1 MNKTEILQ
9 WLQEV
14 QHPAKEEQSVVAL
27 GLVEKIDIEDG
38 KVHVT
43 LAFPKRPDPLK
54 NYLVGAV
61 EACLYRHLP
70 GGTEIKVDTIVKDA
84 AKPAPKG
91 IEFNL
96 EQLREVSHIIG
107 IASGKG
113 GVGKSTV
120 TVNLAVALAR
130 LGYRVGVAD
139 ADVYGPSIPTMTGT
153 EDVTIEME
161 GEDENTNL
169 FIPVEKYGV
178 KWLSVGHVSQAGQ
191 ALIWRGPMASTAL
204 KQIILQTLW
213 GPLDFLLIDMPP
225 GTGDIHISLISD
237 VPMSGAVIV
246 TTPQAVALS
255 DVLRGV
261 NMFRNPQV
269 DKPIYGLVENMSWFT
284 PAAHPEEKYYLFG
297 KDGGARMAANLDIPF
312 LGQIPLVQDI
322 REGADDGAP
331 SAMQDR
337 PDSLAFLELARKLV
351 AALSS
356 AI

>member
-1 MNKTEILQ
+1 MNQGEIIG

-14 QHPAKEEQSVVAL
+14 QHPAKGDQSVVAL
-27 GLVEKIDIEDG
+27 GMVENIEVADNAI
-38 KVHVT
+38 HVT

-61 EACLYRHLP
+61 QACLYRHAP
-70 GGTEIKVDTIVKDA
+70 GGTAIEVDTVVKDP
-84 AKPAPKG
+84 AKPQKG
-91 IEFNL
+91 IQFNL
-96 EQLREVSHIIG
+96 EQLREVRNIIG

-120 TVNLAVALAR
+120 AVNLAVALAR

-139 ADVYGPSIPTMTGT
+139 ADVYGPSIPTMTAT
-153 EDVTIEME
+153 EDVTIEMY
-161 GEDENTNL
+161 GEDENDNL
-169 FIPVEKYGV
+169 FVPVEKYGV
-178 KWLSVGHVSQAGQ
+178 KWLSVGHVSGAGQ

-225 GTGDIHISLISD
+225 GTGDIHISLIGD

-246 TTPQAVALS
+246 TTPQEVALA

-269 DKPIYGLVENMSWFT
+269 NKPIYGLVENMSWFT
-284 PAAHPEEKYYLFG
+284 PAEHPDEKYFLFG
-297 KDGGARMAANLDIPF
+297 KDGGARMAKDLDIPL
-312 LGQIPLVQDI
+312 LGQIPLVQGI
-322 REGADDGAP
+322 REGADTGEPVALG
-331 SAMQDR
+331 SR
-337 PDSLAFLELARKLV
+337 PDGLAFLDLAQKLADAV
-351 AALSS
+351 NG
-356 AI
+356 

>member
-1 MNKTEILQ
+1 MDQTDILQ

-14 QHPAKEEQSVVAL
+14 QHPAKGDQSVVTL
-27 GLVEKIDIEDG
+27 GMVDKIELADG
-38 KVHVT
+38 SIHVT

-61 EACLYRHLP
+61 EACLYRNAP
-70 GGTEIKVDTIVKDA
+70 GGTEIEVDTVVKDP
-84 AKPAPKG
+84 AKPAKKG

-96 EQLREVSHIIG
+96 EQLREVRHIIG
-107 IASGKG
+107 VASGKG

-120 TVNLAVALAR
+120 AVNLAVALAR

-153 EDVTIEME
+153 ENIEIEMY
-161 GEDENTNL
+161 GEDETNNL
-169 FIPVEKYGV
+169 FVPVEKYGV
-178 KWLSVGHVSQAGQ
+178 KWLSVGHVSSAGQ

-225 GTGDIHISLISD
+225 GTGDIHISLIGD

-246 TTPQAVALS
+246 TTPQNVALA

-269 DKPIYGLVENMSWFT
+269 NKPIYGLVENMSWFT
-284 PAAHPEEKYYLFG
+284 PEAHPEEKYYLFG
-297 KDGGARMAANLDIPF
+297 KDGGTKMAEELEIPL
-312 LGQIPLVQDI
+312 LGQIPLVQGI
-322 REGADDGAP
+322 REGGDSGEPVALGT
-331 SAMQDR
+331 R
-337 PDSLAFLELARKLV
+337 PDSLAFLELARKL
-351 AALSS
+351 AASVDG
-356 AI
+356 

>member
-1 MNKTEILQ
+1 MNQTDILQ

-14 QHPAKEEQSVVAL
+14 QHPAKGDQSVVAL
-27 GLVEKIDIEDG
+27 GMVEGIELADG
-38 KVHVT
+38 SIHVT

-61 EACLYRHLP
+61 EACLYRNAP
-70 GGTEIKVDTIVKDA
+70 GGTEIEVDTVVKDP
-84 AKPAPKG
+84 AKPAKKG

-96 EQLREVSHIIG
+96 EQLREVRHIIG

-120 TVNLAVALAR
+120 AVNLAVALAR

-153 EDVTIEME
+153 ENIEIEMY
-161 GEDENTNL
+161 GEDENNNL
-169 FIPVEKYGV
+169 FVPVEKYGV
-178 KWLSVGHVSQAGQ
+178 KWLSVGHVSSAGQ

-225 GTGDIHISLISD
+225 GTGDIHISLIGD

-246 TTPQAVALS
+246 TTPQNVALA

-269 DKPIYGLVENMSWFT
+269 NKPIYGLVENMSWFT
-284 PAAHPEEKYYLFG
+284 PEAHPEEKYYLFG
-297 KDGGARMAANLDIPF
+297 KDGGTKMAQELEIPL
-312 LGQIPLVQDI
+312 LGQIPLVQGI
-322 REGADDGAP
+322 REGGDSGEPVALGT
-331 SAMQDR
+331 R
-337 PDSLAFLELARKLV
+337 PDSLAFLELAQKL
-351 AALSS
+351 AASVDG
-356 AI
+356 

>member
-1 MNKTEILQ
+1 MDQTDILQ

-14 QHPAKEEQSVVAL
+14 QHPAKGDQSVVAL
-27 GLVEKIDIEDG
+27 GMVDKIELADG
-38 KVHVT
+38 SIHVT

-61 EACLYRHLP
+61 EACLYRNAP
-70 GGTEIKVDTIVKDA
+70 GGTEIEVDTVVKDP
-84 AKPAPKG
+84 AKPAKKG

-96 EQLREVSHIIG
+96 EQLREVRHIIG

-120 TVNLAVALAR
+120 AVNLAVALAR

-153 EDVTIEME
+153 ENIEIEMY
-161 GEDENTNL
+161 GEDENNNL
-169 FIPVEKYGV
+169 FVPVEKYGV
-178 KWLSVGHVSQAGQ
+178 KWLSVGHVSSAGQ

-225 GTGDIHISLISD
+225 GTGDIHISLIGD

-246 TTPQAVALS
+246 TTPQNVALA

-269 DKPIYGLVENMSWFT
+269 NKPIYGLVENMSWFT
-284 PAAHPEEKYYLFG
+284 PEAHPEEKYYLFG
-297 KDGGARMAANLDIPF
+297 KDGGTKMAEELEIPL
-312 LGQIPLVQDI
+312 LGQIPLVQGI
-322 REGADDGAP
+322 REGGDSGEPVALGT
-331 SAMQDR
+331 R
-337 PDSLAFLELARKLV
+337 PDSLAFLELAQKL
-351 AALSS
+351 AASVG
-356 AI
+356 

>member
-1 MNKTEILQ
+1 MDQTDILQ

-14 QHPAKEEQSVVAL
+14 QHPAKGDQSVVAL
-27 GLVEKIDIEDG
+27 GMVDKIELADG
-38 KVHVT
+38 SIHVT

-61 EACLYRHLP
+61 EACLYRNAP
-70 GGTEIKVDTIVKDA
+70 GGTEIEVDTVVKDP
-84 AKPAPKG
+84 AKPAKKG

-96 EQLREVSHIIG
+96 EQLREVRHIIG

-120 TVNLAVALAR
+120 AVNLAVALAR

-153 EDVTIEME
+153 ENIEIEMY
-161 GEDENTNL
+161 GEDENNNL
-169 FIPVEKYGV
+169 FVPVEKYGV
-178 KWLSVGHVSQAGQ
+178 KWLSVGHVSSAGQ

-225 GTGDIHISLISD
+225 GTGDIHISLIGD

-246 TTPQAVALS
+246 TTPQNVALA

-269 DKPIYGLVENMSWFT
+269 NKPIYGLVENMSWFT
-284 PAAHPEEKYYLFG
+284 PEAHPEEKYYLFG
-297 KDGGARMAANLDIPF
+297 KDGGTKMAEELEIPL
-312 LGQIPLVQDI
+312 LGQIPLVQGI
-322 REGADDGAP
+322 REGGDSGEPVALGT
-331 SAMQDR
+331 R
-337 PDSLAFLELARKLV
+337 PDSLAFLDLAQKL
-351 AALSS
+351 AASVDG
-356 AI
+356 